1 MLEHCPIE
9 PQVIWLTGL
18 SGAGKST
25 IAQALAKALID
36 KNLQTYI
43 LDGDVLRTGLNQD
56 LGFSEADRIENIRR
70 TAHVAKLMVDANLI
84 VIAALISPY
93 ARDRQSARALFKEG
107 QFVEVFISTPVE
119 LCIQR
124 DPKGLYAK
132 ALRGEIKGFTG
143 IDAPY
148 EVPTEPELTLQTQG
162 RTVEELVNQVLGYLG
177 KVNVWEGI
185 DGNNDLFMF
194 KLKVA

>member
-1 MLEHCPIE
+1 LLEHCPIE

>member
-1 MLEHCPIE
+1 MLERCPIQ
-9 PQVIWLTGL
+9 PQVIWFTGL

-25 IAQALAKALID
+25 IAQALAQALKD
-36 KNLQTYI
+36 RNLQTYI

-56 LGFSEADRIENIRR
+56 LGFSENDRIENIRR
-70 TAHVAKLMVDANLI
+70 TAHVAKLMVDAGVI

-93 ARDRQSARALFKEG
+93 ARDRDSARALFNEG
-107 QFVEVFISTPVE
+107 YFIEVFISTSIE

-148 EVPTEPELTLQTQG
+148 EIPSKPELILQTQG
-162 RTVEELVNQVLGYLG
+162 QTVEESVDQVLGYL
-177 KVNVWEGI
+177 KKANEVNW
-185 DGNNDLFMF
+185 
-194 KLKVA
+194 

>member
-1 MLEHCPIE
+1 MLEHYSIE

-25 IAQALAKALID
+25 IAQALAKALKD
-36 KNLQTYI
+36 RNLQTYI

-56 LGFSEADRIENIRR
+56 LGFSEEDRIENIRR
-70 TAHVAKLMVDANLI
+70 TAQVAKLMVDANLI

-148 EVPTEPELTLQTQG
+148 EAPTEPELTLQTQG
-162 RTVEELVNQVLGYLG
+162 RTVKELVDKVLGYL
-177 KVNVWEGI
+177 KKANEVNW
-185 DGNNDLFMF
+185 
-194 KLKVA
+194 

>member
-1 MLEHCPIE
+1 MLEHYSIE

-25 IAQALAKALID
+25 IAQALAKALKD
-36 KNLQTYI
+36 RNLQTYI

-56 LGFSEADRIENIRR
+56 LGFSEEDRIENIRR
-70 TAHVAKLMVDANLI
+70 TAQVAKLMVDANLI

-93 ARDRQSARALFKEG
+93 ARDRSSARALFKEG

-132 ALRGEIKGFTG
+132 ALKGEIKGFTG

-148 EVPTEPELTLQTQG
+148 EVPTEPELTLHTKG
-162 RTVEELVNQVLGYLG
+162 RTAEELVDEVLEYLI
-177 KVNVWEGI
+177 KSRS
-185 DGNNDLFMF
+185 
-194 KLKVA
+194 KS

>member
-1 MLEHCPIE
+1 MLEHCPIK

-36 KNLQTYI
+36 RNLQTYI

-56 LGFSEADRIENIRR
+56 LGFSEEDRIENIRR
-70 TAHVAKLMVDANLI
+70 TAQVAKLMVDANLI

-107 QFVEVFISTPVE
+107 QFVEVFISTSIE

-177 KVNVWEGI
+177 KVNV
-185 DGNNDLFMF
+185 
-194 KLKVA
+194 

>member
-1 MLEHCPIE
+1 MLEHCPIQ

-25 IAQALAKALID
+25 IAQALAKALKD
-36 KNLQTYI
+36 SNLQTYI
-43 LDGDVLRTGLNQD
+43 LDGDVLRTGLNHD
-56 LGFSEADRIENIRR
+56 LGFSEEDRNENIRR
-70 TAHVAKLMVDANLI
+70 TAHVAKLMIDAGVI

-93 ARDRQSARALFKEG
+93 ARDRSSARALFAEG
-107 QFVEVFISTPVE
+107 QFVEVFISTPIE

-132 ALRGEIKGFTG
+132 ALNGEIKGFTG

-148 EVPTEPELTLQTQG
+148 EVPIKPELTLQTQ
-162 RTVEELVNQVLGYLG
+162 RQTVEELVDQVLGYLNKAPVKG
-177 KVNVWEGI
+177 SIDEG
-185 DGNNDLFMF
+185 
-194 KLKVA
+194 

>member
-1 MLEHCPIE
+1 MLEHYSIE

-36 KNLQTYI
+36 RNLQTYI

-56 LGFSEADRIENIRR
+56 LGFSEEDRIENIRR
-70 TAHVAKLMVDANLI
+70 TAQVAKLMVDANLI

-107 QFVEVFISTPVE
+107 QFVEVFISTSIE

>member
-1 MLEHCPIE
+1 MLEHYSIE

-25 IAQALAKALID
+25 IAQALAKALKD
-36 KNLQTYI
+36 RNLQTYI

-56 LGFSEADRIENIRR
+56 LGFSEGDRIENIRR

-93 ARDRQSARALFKEG
+93 ARDRSSARALFKEG

-132 ALRGEIKGFTG
+132 ALKGEIKGFTG

-148 EVPTEPELTLQTQG
+148 EVPTEPELTLHTKG
-162 RTVEELVNQVLGYLG
+162 RTAEELVDEVLEYLI
-177 KVNVWEGI
+177 KSRS
-185 DGNNDLFMF
+185 
-194 KLKVA
+194 KS

>member
-1 MLEHCPIE
+1 MLEHYSIE

-25 IAQALAKALID
+25 IAQALAKALKD
-36 KNLQTYI
+36 RNLQTYI

-56 LGFSEADRIENIRR
+56 LGFSEEDRIENIRR
-70 TAHVAKLMVDANLI
+70 TAQVAKLMVDANLI

-162 RTVEELVNQVLGYLG
+162 RTVKELVDKVLGYL
-177 KVNVWEGI
+177 KKANEVNW
-185 DGNNDLFMF
+185 
-194 KLKVA
+194 

>member
-1 MLEHCPIE
+1 MLERCPIQ

-25 IAQALAKALID
+25 IAQALAQALKD
-36 KNLQTYI
+36 RELQTYI

-56 LGFSEADRIENIRR
+56 LGFSEEDRIENIRR
-70 TAHVAKLMVDANLI
+70 TAQVAKLMVDANLI

-93 ARDRQSARALFKEG
+93 ARDRSSARALFKKG

-132 ALRGEIKGFTG
+132 ALKGEIKGFTG

-162 RTVEELVNQVLGYLG
+162 IAPTS
-177 KVNVWEGI
+177 WE
-185 DGNNDLFMF
+185 
-194 KLKVA
+194 